1 MYKESFELYWGD
13 LTPEAQQELLNV
25 FGIESVED
33 TNWDCMSIATLEADD
48 ALYDKA
54 KEIMADY
61 LDAEDAEDMLEQLRS
76 LKTEGVVTENLY
88 DYIID
93 NWDEILEE
101 IKEENK

>member
-1 MYKESFELYWGD
+1 M
-13 LTPEAQQELLNV
+13 PIV
-25 FGIESVED
+25 
-33 TNWDCMSIATLEADD
+33 TLEAED

-88 DYIID
+88 DYIIN
-93 NWDEILEE
+93 NWDWILEE
-101 IKEENK
+101 IKEG

>member
-25 FGIESVED
+25 FGIESLED
-33 TNWDCMSIATLEADD
+33 TNWDCIPIVTIEAEDT
-48 ALYDKA
+48 LYDKA

-93 NWDEILEE
+93 NWDWILEE
-101 IKEENK
+101 ISERED

>member
-13 LTPEAQQELLNV
+13 LTPEAQKELLNV
-25 FGIESVED
+25 AGLECPED
-33 TNWDCMSIATLEADD
+33 ANWDCLPITEIMFDLW
-48 ALYDKA
+48 DKA

-88 DYIID
+88 DYIVD
-93 NWDEILEE
+93 NWDGLLEE
-101 IKEENK
+101 IKEN

>member
-25 FGIESVED
+25 FGIASLED
-33 TNWDCMSIATLEADD
+33 TNWDCMPITTLEAED

-54 KEIMADY
+54 KEIMQDY
-61 LDAEDAEDMLEQLRS
+61 LDAEEAEDMLEQLRS

-88 DYIID
+88 DYIIE
-93 NWDEILEE
+93 NWDKLLRLVEE
-101 IKEENK
+101 GY

>member
-13 LTPEAQQELLNV
+13 LTHEAQQELLNT

-33 TNWDCMSIATLEADD
+33 TNWDCMPISTIQAEDV
-48 ALYDKA
+48 LYDKGL
-54 KEIMADY
+54 EIMRDY

-88 DYIID
+88 DYIIE
-93 NWDEILEE
+93 NWDELLRLVEE
-101 IKEENK
+101 GY

>member
-1 MYKESFELYWGD
+1 MYKQSFEIYWGD

-25 FGIESVED
+25 LGIESVED
-33 TNWDCMSIATLEADD
+33 TNWDCMPITTIEADD

-54 KEIMADY
+54 KEIMMDY

-76 LKTEGVVTENLY
+76 LKTEGVITENLY

-93 NWDEILEE
+93 NWDWILEE
-101 IKEENK
+101 IKEDI

>member
-13 LTPEAQQELLNV
+13 LTPEAQQELLNT
-25 FGIESVED
+25 FGIASLED
-33 TNWDCMSIATLEADD
+33 TNWDCMPISTIQAEY

-54 KEIMADY
+54 KEIIQDY

-101 IKEENK
+101 IEEVK

>member
-1 MYKESFELYWGD
+1 MYNTNFQLYWGD
-13 LTPEAQQELLNV
+13 LTPEAQKELLNT

-33 TNWDCMSIATLEADD
+33 TNWDCMPIVTIEAED

-54 KEIMADY
+54 KEIMQDY

-88 DYIID
+88 DYIVD
-93 NWDEILEE
+93 NWDWILEE
-101 IKEENK
+101 MEED

>member
-1 MYKESFELYWGD
+1 MYKECFELYWGD
-13 LTPEAQQELLNV
+13 LTPEAQQELLNT
-25 FGIESVED
+25 FGIASLED
-33 TNWDCMSIATLEADD
+33 TNWDCMPITTLEAGD

-101 IKEENK
+101 IEEDL

>member
-25 FGIESVED
+25 FGIASLED
-33 TNWDCMSIATLEADD
+33 TNWDCMPIATLEAED

-54 KEIMADY
+54 KEIMQDY

-93 NWDEILEE
+93 NWDELLKLVEE
-101 IKEENK
+101 GY